1 MQASARIPK
10 VRVGAQLR
18 TQLSNGGE
26 RLFTCSLL
34 APQREKDRMINV
46 KNTVTNLVGIT
57 VGQRKDGSRAVLFD
71 DNSVAW
77 FDADLFAT
85 YFVEV

>member
-1 MQASARIPK
+1 
-10 VRVGAQLR
+10 
-18 TQLSNGGE
+18 
-26 RLFTCSLL
+26 
-34 APQREKDRMINV
+34 MINV
-46 KNTVTNLVGIT
+46 KNTLTNLVGIT

-71 DNSVAW
+71 GASEVHW